1 MRHQG
6 ISKGENGM
14 AIFEGSAVAL
24 VTPFTEDGVNVPA
37 LKKLLDYQLEGG
49 TDAIVVCGTT
59 GEPATMSEAERDL
72 VIRESIAHVNGRV
85 PVIVGTGSNC
95 TAHAVELSKKAE
107 DMGADALLVVT
118 PYYNKCSQEGLMR
131 HYLAVADSTKLPII
145 AYNVPGRTGVNMK
158 PETLAKLAKHPN
170 IVAMKE
176 ASGDISQVAEMAR
189 TCDVDLYSGNDDQII
204 PLMSLGGKGVI
215 SVLANVAPKVAHD
228 IAALYLAGEIK
239 KASELQLV
247 YKPLIDA
254 LFMDVNPIPAKVA
267 LNLMGFEAGPLRL
280 PLCEMTAEKTAALR
294 SILQQYGLV

>member
-1 MRHQG
+1 
-6 ISKGENGM
+6 M

-24 VTPFTEDGVNVPA
+24 VTPFTENGVNVTA

-49 TDAIVVCGTT
+49 TDGIVVCGTT

-72 VIRESIAHVNGRV
+72 VIKESIAHVNGKV
-85 PVIVGTGSNC
+85 PMIVGTGSNC
-95 TAHAVELSKKAE
+95 TAHAIELSKKAQ

-118 PYYNKCSQEGLMR
+118 PYYNKCSQEGLLR
-131 HYLAVADSTKLPII
+131 HYTAIADSVKLPII

-158 PETLAKLAKHPN
+158 PETLAKLAEHPN
-170 IVAMKE
+170 IAAMKE

-189 TCDVDLYSGNDDQII
+189 TCKVDLYSGNDDQIV

-228 IAALYLAGEIK
+228 IAALYLAGDVK
-239 KASELQLV
+239 KSAEMQLY

-254 LFMDVNPIPAKVA
+254 LFMDVNPIPVKVA

-280 PLCEMTAEKTAALR
+280 PLCEMTAEKTNALR
-294 SILQQYGLV
+294 NILAQYELI